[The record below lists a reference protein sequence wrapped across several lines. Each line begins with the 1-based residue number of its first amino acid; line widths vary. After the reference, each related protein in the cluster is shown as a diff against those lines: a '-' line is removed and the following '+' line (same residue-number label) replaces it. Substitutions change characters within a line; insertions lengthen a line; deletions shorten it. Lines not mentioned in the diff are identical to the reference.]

1 MGNITK
7 TGLAFMVELSQDYAQ
22 ERDAGDPLK
31 AKKEAFVLPKDVIYL
46 DGNSLGP
53 LTKNAETRIR
63 ETTLNEWGHGLIRSW
78 NDAGWIDLP
87 QRIGGKIA
95 ALIGA
100 KPDSVIMAD
109 STSVNLFKVLSAVC
123 ALRPDRKKIITER
136 QNFPTDNYIIQGV
149 VQQLNQEHQLH
160 YANHP
165 DDILA
170 LLDQDV
176 AAVVL
181 THVNYRNGTMFDMQA
196 ITKAAHN
203 VGALVIWDLAHSACA
218 VPLSLDRDEVDFA
231 IGCGYKYLNGG
242 PGAPAFLYAAQRHL
256 GKVFQ
261 PLSGWFA
268 HQTPFDFNPDFIPAQ
283 TINQFLC
290 GTPPVLSA
298 AVLDAALDV
307 WQDVDLNQVR
317 AKSLALTDYF
327 IDLIDARCTSHG
339 LTLLTPRQH
348 DIRGSQVSYAHP
360 QGGYAII
367 SALIDHGVIG
377 DFRAPDILR
386 FGFTPLYTS
395 FTDVW
400 QAVDKLTFILEN
412 RIWDQP
418 QYHARKTVT

>member
-1 MGNITK
+1 M
-7 TGLAFMVELSQDYAQ
+7 
-22 ERDAGDPLK
+22 
-31 AKKEAFVLPKDVIYL
+31 
-46 DGNSLGP
+46 
-53 LTKNAETRIR
+53 
-63 ETTLNEWGHGLIRSW
+63 IRSW

-87 QRIGGKIA
+87 QKIGGKIA

-109 STSVNLFKVLSAVC
+109 STSVNLFKVLSAAC

-165 DDILA
+165 DDILL

-203 VGALVIWDLAHSACA
+203 VGALVIWDLAHSAGA

-242 PGAPAFLYAAQRHL
+242 PGAPAFLYAARRHL

-268 HQTPFDFNPDFIPAQ
+268 HQTLLTSIQISSQRKPSISFYAARRLYFLQ
-283 TINQFLC
+283 QFLMQHWMF
-290 GTPPVLSA
+290 GRT
-298 AVLDAALDV
+298 
-307 WQDVDLNQVR
+307 
-317 AKSLALTDYF
+317 
-327 IDLIDARCTSHG
+327 LI
-339 LTLLTPRQH
+339 
-348 DIRGSQVSYAHP
+348 
-360 QGGYAII
+360 
-367 SALIDHGVIG
+367 
-377 DFRAPDILR
+377 
-386 FGFTPLYTS
+386 
-395 FTDVW
+395 
-400 QAVDKLTFILEN
+400 
-412 RIWDQP
+412 
-418 QYHARKTVT
+418 